1 MVQKLRDE
9 NPLDREL
16 LHVLD
21 VVEKSMLLIL
31 DDTPNTG
38 HSTGG
43 TDIAASLD
51 FLRVTQ
57 QAGHGRR
64 RSVGNI
70 ARELGP
76 ALLSSQE

>member
-9 NPLDREL
+9 SASNREL

-31 DDTPNTG
+31 DDTPNTRRT
-38 HSTGG
+38 TGG
-43 TDIAASLD
+43 TDIAASLN
-51 FLRVTQ
+51 LLGVTPQ
-57 QAGHGRR
+57 VGHGRR

-76 ALLSSQE
+76 ASLSSQE